1 MKKIILIFSA
11 FSILSCDSSG
21 EKLAK
26 TNGFGP
32 FEGQSVF
39 LGDQSTV
46 DVFMK
51 MDAAWAAR
59 DYETLKGMIT
69 DGGRYN
75 FEDGTSV
82 STAQEFVDKI
92 ESEYQSSITNQE
104 NWGWRTVYAFSVHP
118 KGSDDPAA
126 DNQDGQW
133 VNAQFESADAT
144 YIEWYHIVD
153 GKLKAWYQAKGNY
166 TFSE

>member
-1 MKKIILIFSA
+1 MKKIILFITA
-11 FSILSCDSSG
+11 ISILSCSPTI
-21 EKLAK
+21 EKLPD

-32 FEGQSVF
+32 FEGQSVY

-51 MDAAWAAR
+51 IDAAWAAR
-59 DYETLKGMIT
+59 DYETLKEIIT

-92 ESEYQSSITNQE
+92 ESEYQSSVE
-104 NWGWRTVYAFSVHP
+104 NDEDWGWKTVYAFSVHP
-118 KGSDDPAA
+118 KGSEDPAA

-133 VNAQFESADAT
+133 VNAQFETADAT
-144 YIEWYHIVD
+144 YIEWYHIDD
-153 GKLKAWYQAKGNY
+153 GKLKTWYQAKGGY

>member
-1 MKKIILIFSA
+1 MKKIILFIMA
-11 FSILSCDSSG
+11 ISILSCSPTN
-21 EKLAK
+21 EKLPD

-32 FEGQSVF
+32 FEGQSVY

-51 MDAAWAAR
+51 IDAAWAAR
-59 DYETLKGMIT
+59 EYETLKEIIT

-92 ESEYQSSITNQE
+92 ESEYQSSVE
-104 NWGWRTVYAFSVHP
+104 NDEDWGWKTVYAFSVHP
-118 KGSDDPAA
+118 KGSEDPAA

-133 VNAQFESADAT
+133 VNAQFETADAT

-153 GKLKAWYQAKGNY
+153 GKLKTWYQAKGGY

>member
-11 FSILSCDSSG
+11 FSILSCGSSG

-32 FEGQSVF
+32 FEGQSVY

-82 STAQEFVDKI
+82 STAHEFVNKI
-92 ESEYQSSITNQE
+92 ESEYQSSIANQE

-153 GKLKAWYQAKGNY
+153 GKLKAWYQARGNY

>member
-1 MKKIILIFSA
+1 MKKLILLFSTILIV
-11 FSILSCDSSG
+11 SCSTTAENNSDS
-21 EKLAK
+21 
-26 TNGFGP
+26 NGFGP
-32 FEGQSVF
+32 YDGQSVF

-46 DVFMK
+46 DVFMEI
-51 MDAAWAAR
+51 DAAWAAR
-59 DYETLKGMIT
+59 DYNALKGMIS
-69 DGGRYN
+69 DEGRYN

-92 ESEYQSSITNQE
+92 ESDYQLSLE
-104 NWGWRTVYAFSVHP
+104 NNEEWGWKTVYAFSVHP
-118 KGSDDPAA
+118 KGSDDPAV

-133 VNAQFESADAT
+133 VNAQFESSDAT

-166 TFSE
+166 TFAE

>member
-1 MKKIILIFSA
+1 MEKIILFRTT
-11 FSILSCDSSG
+11 FTILSCSPTR
-21 EKLAK
+21 EKLPD

-32 FEGQSVF
+32 FEGQSVY

-59 DYETLKGMIT
+59 DYETLKEMIT

-82 STAQEFVDKI
+82 STAQI
-92 ESEYQSSITNQE
+92 CGQNR
-104 NWGWRTVYAFSVHP
+104 WRFLFLQHSFL
-118 KGSDDPAA
+118 
-126 DNQDGQW
+126 W
-133 VNAQFESADAT
+133 
-144 YIEWYHIVD
+144 
-153 GKLKAWYQAKGNY
+153 
-166 TFSE
+166 

>member
-1 MKKIILIFSA
+1 MKKIILIFSV
-11 FSILSCDSSG
+11 FSILSCSSSG
-21 EKLAK
+21 EKHAK

-32 FEGQSVF
+32 FEGQSVY

-92 ESEYQSSITNQE
+92 ESEYQLSIANQG

>member
-32 FEGQSVF
+32 FEGQSVY
-39 LGDQSTV
+39 LGNQSTV

-51 MDAAWAAR
+51 MDAAWASR

-82 STAQEFVDKI
+82 SNSQDFVDKI
-92 ESEYQSSITNQE
+92 ESEYQSSIANQE
-104 NWGWRTVYAFSVHP
+104 NWGWRTVYAFFFHP
-118 KGSDDPAA
+118 
-126 DNQDGQW
+126 
-133 VNAQFESADAT
+133 
-144 YIEWYHIVD
+144 
-153 GKLKAWYQAKGNY
+153 
-166 TFSE
+166 

>member
-1 MKKIILIFSA
+1 MKKIILFITA
-11 FSILSCDSSG
+11 ISILSCSPTS
-21 EKLAK
+21 EKLPD

-32 FEGQSVF
+32 FEGQSVY

-51 MDAAWAAR
+51 IDAAWAAR
-59 DYETLKGMIT
+59 DYETLKEIIT

-75 FEDGTSV
+75 FEDGTIV
-82 STAQEFVDKI
+82 STAHEFVDKI
-92 ESEYQSSITNQE
+92 ESEYQSSVE
-104 NWGWRTVYAFSVHP
+104 NDEDWGWKTVYAFSVHP
-118 KGSDDPAA
+118 KGSEDPAA

-133 VNAQFESADAT
+133 VNAQFETADAT

-153 GKLKAWYQAKGNY
+153 GKLKTWYQAKGGY

>member
-1 MKKIILIFSA
+1 MRIIQ
-11 FSILSCDSSG
+11 SILTNSIQKFENFSTTLVTVFFPRNKGTTMDG
-21 EKLAK
+21 QKLMVLQLIK
-26 TNGFGP
+26 TFIADKATLSFHDGY
-32 FEGQSVF
+32 V
-39 LGDQSTV
+39 
-46 DVFMK
+46 
-51 MDAAWAAR
+51 AR
-59 DYETLKGMIT
+59 TP
-69 DGGRYN
+69 
-75 FEDGTSV
+75 
-82 STAQEFVDKI
+82 QEFVDKI
-92 ESEYQSSITNQE
+92 ESEYQSSIANQE

>member
-11 FSILSCDSSG
+11 FSILSCSSSV

-46 DVFMK
+46 DVFVK

-59 DYETLKGMIT
+59 DYDALKGMIT

>member
-11 FSILSCDSSG
+11 FSILSCGSSV

-32 FEGQSVF
+32 FEGQSVY

-59 DYETLKGMIT
+59 DYESLKGMIT

-82 STAQEFVDKI
+82 LTAQEFVDKI

>member
-1 MKKIILIFSA
+1 MKKIILILST
-11 FSILSCDSSG
+11 FSILSCNFSG
-21 EKLAK
+21 ENNPD

-32 FEGQSVF
+32 YEGQSVY

-46 DVFMK
+46 NVFMK
-51 MDAAWAAR
+51 MDSAWAAR

-82 STAQEFVDKI
+82 STAQDFVDKI
-92 ESEYQSSITNQE
+92 ESEYQLSVSNQE

-126 DNQDGQW
+126 DNQDGEW
-133 VNAQFESADAT
+133 VNAQFETSDAT

-153 GKLKAWYQAKGNY
+153 GKLKAWYQAKGNF

>member
-1 MKKIILIFSA
+1 MKKIILFITA
-11 FSILSCDSSG
+11 ISILSCSPTS
-21 EKLAK
+21 EKLPD

-32 FEGQSVF
+32 FEGQSVY

-51 MDAAWAAR
+51 IDAAWAAR
-59 DYETLKGMIT
+59 DYETLKEIIT

-75 FEDGTSV
+75 FEDGTIV
-82 STAQEFVDKI
+82 STAQEFVAQI
-92 ESEYQSSITNQE
+92 ESEYQSSVE
-104 NWGWRTVYAFSVHP
+104 NDEDWGWKTVYAFSVHP
-118 KGSDDPAA
+118 KGSEDPAA

-133 VNAQFESADAT
+133 VNAQFETADAT

-153 GKLKAWYQAKGNY
+153 GKLKTWYQAKGGY

>member
-1 MKKIILIFSA
+1 MKKIILIFSV
-11 FSILSCDSSG
+11 FSILSCGSSG

-51 MDAAWAAR
+51 MDAAWAVR

-75 FEDGTSV
+75 FEDGTTV

-92 ESEYQSSITNQE
+92 ESEYQLSVSNQE
-104 NWGWRTVYAFSVHP
+104 NWGWRTVYAFSVHL

-126 DNQDGQW
+126 NNQDGQW
-133 VNAQFESADAT
+133 VNAQFESADAI

-153 GKLKAWYQAKGNY
+153 GKLKTWYQAKGNF

>member
-1 MKKIILIFSA
+1 MKKIILFITA
-11 FSILSCDSSG
+11 ISILSCSPTS
-21 EKLAK
+21 EKLPD

-32 FEGQSVF
+32 FEGQSVY

-51 MDAAWAAR
+51 IDAAWAAR
-59 DYETLKGMIT
+59 DYETLKEKIT

-92 ESEYQSSITNQE
+92 V
-104 NWGWRTVYAFSVHP
+104 G
-118 KGSDDPAA
+118 GSYFCSTRFFD
-126 DNQDGQW
+126 
-133 VNAQFESADAT
+133 
-144 YIEWYHIVD
+144 
-153 GKLKAWYQAKGNY
+153 KC
-166 TFSE
+166 

>member
-1 MKKIILIFSA
+1 MKKLILLFSTILIV
-11 FSILSCDSSG
+11 SCQTTPENNSES
-21 EKLAK
+21 
-26 TNGFGP
+26 NGFGP
-32 FEGQSVF
+32 YDGQSVF

-46 DVFMK
+46 DVFMEI
-51 MDAAWAAR
+51 DAAWAAR
-59 DYETLKGMIT
+59 DYDALKGMIS
-69 DGGRYN
+69 DEGRYN

-92 ESEYQSSITNQE
+92 ESDYQLSLE
-104 NWGWRTVYAFSVHP
+104 NNEEWGWKTVYAFSVHP
-118 KGSDDPAA
+118 KGSDDPAV

-166 TFSE
+166 TFAE

>member
-1 MKKIILIFSA
+1 MKKLILLFSIILIVSC
-11 FSILSCDSSG
+11 SITAENNFDS
-21 EKLAK
+21 
-26 TNGFGP
+26 NGFGP
-32 FEGQSVF
+32 FDGQSVF

-46 DVFMK
+46 DVFMEI
-51 MDAAWAAR
+51 DAAWAAR
-59 DYETLKGMIT
+59 DYDALKGMIS
-69 DGGRYN
+69 DEGRYN

-92 ESEYQSSITNQE
+92 ESDYQLSLE
-104 NWGWRTVYAFSVHP
+104 NNEEWGWKTVYAFSVHP
-118 KGSDDPAA
+118 KGSDDPAV

-166 TFSE
+166 TFAE

>member
-1 MKKIILIFSA
+1 MKKIILFITA
-11 FSILSCDSSG
+11 ISILSCSPTS
-21 EKLAK
+21 EKLPD

-32 FEGQSVF
+32 FEGQSVY

-51 MDAAWAAR
+51 IDAAWAAR
-59 DYETLKGMIT
+59 DYETLKEIIT
-69 DGGRYN
+69 DGGRFN
-75 FEDGTSV
+75 FEDGTIV

-92 ESEYQSSITNQE
+92 ESEYQSSVE
-104 NWGWRTVYAFSVHP
+104 NDEDWGWKTVYAFSVHP
-118 KGSDDPAA
+118 KGSEDPAA

-133 VNAQFESADAT
+133 VNAQFETADAT

-153 GKLKAWYQAKGNY
+153 GKLKTWYQAKGGY